1 MIMALLQRI
10 TIRTKI
16 LGLVLL
22 PLAALLFTASLEVQ
36 RLDKQ
41 ATEQNQL
48 VAITKVAIAASA
60 FVHELQVERGASVG
74 YISSEGTQF
83 GDVLLNQRRKADEQL
98 AGLRKVI
105 DENDVD
111 RIDPKFNRALQDALL
126 AAGKVDEMRA
136 KVDARSIEPASAAT
150 FFTGIDVAFF
160 HSIRAVLTQV
170 RDPDSL
176 QDISA
181 YYFYLIA
188 KDQAGLERAVGAM
201 GFGAGWNSVTLVKF
215 AQIVARED
223 ADLEAVKA
231 VARPGILAK
240 IETTQAQPIFAQVEQ
255 WRQKALS
262 GAGGQNAALW
272 FETATEKMQTL
283 KHTEDAMAEDLL
295 GSATRKAA
303 AAVSQRNRSAV
314 TVGGLMLLLLILSWA
329 ITHDIIST
337 IRKLNAAMGDLVRD
351 KLDIT
356 VPGASRADEVGAM
369 ARSVVHFQEA
379 AVAKREADH
388 ALALSQQQQQEVV
401 IGLEAGLERLVAGD
415 LTYSIIEPFAEQY
428 EGLRRAFN
436 ATVEGLERNLSKVAD
451 TAESVHVSSSEIRR
465 ASEDLAQ
472 RTEEQAAALEET
484 SAAMRE
490 TTARIRNTANNVG
503 DVKNTI
509 GSTQQEAV
517 DGGQIVRN
525 AITAMD
531 AIEKSSQEIGQI
543 VAVIDGIAF
552 QTNLLALN
560 AGVEAARAGEAGK
573 GFAVVANEVRALA
586 QRSADAAKDI
596 ETLITT
602 SSSQVSQGVRLVG
615 EAGELFEQIVG
626 NIGAINGSI
635 EQIASGTE
643 TQAVNLQQ
651 VNVAVGEMDRMTQ
664 QNAAMVEEST
674 AASRSLASEADDL
687 AGLVSRFRLH
697 SRPSDDRA
705 TARERSIAPSLHLA
719 PPLEQCN
726 LRSSRKPKSAMV
738 GVKAGCL

>member
-74 YISSEGTQF
+74 YISSDGTQF

-136 KVDARSIEPASAAT
+136 KVDGRSIEPAVAAT

-231 VARPGILAK
+231 VARPGIRAK

-255 WRQKALS
+255 WRQKAFS
-262 GAGGQNAALW
+262 GAGGQNAGLW
-272 FETATEKMQTL
+272 FKTATEKMQTL

-303 AAVSQRNRSAV
+303 DAVSQRNTSAV

-351 KLDIT
+351 KLDNT
-356 VPGASRADEVGAM
+356 VPGASRGDEIGAM

-401 IGLEAGLERLVAGD
+401 IGLEAGLKRLVAGD